1 MALEQ
6 KQKEA
11 ILANLSSVL
20 SSEEGQNRIA
30 NYIVSADITWE
41 ELSNTGMLT
50 PAQRAALQA
59 IVDSLSVSHAEDQL
73 WQQAEEQYNIA
84 LNSPCDALYQKALA
98 AYQEYLKQYSNGK
111 YTSRA
116 NMTIV
121 AIRTMLDS
129 SKKYQ
134 YMQDLKDD
142 INAYNTIQLNAYNV
156 TFDDLINNGINIPNR
171 IKKIWSDSGLDLIL
185 GETPDSIPK
194 GRTEIYFWGA
204 PGSGKTCTL
213 AAILGTAQKR
223 GFYDPQEGNGL
234 MYMNQLSNLFIND
247 AATLP
252 KPSPVEITQALSFDL
267 RDNNH
272 QKHPVSLIEISGEIF
287 ECFSYAINGQLIPDD
302 GHLSAYQ
309 SLLNFLQST
318 DNPKYHFFIIDV
330 NNTTLDCFGL
340 PQMAYLQNAALFF
353 KNNNIFNNKTAGI
366 NILVTKSDLLTD
378 NKSERSSAAI
388 QILRDRYLNFVNS
401 LKDIALE
408 YNLISSL
415 NDMLPVIPFTLGEV
429 YLKDKCIFD
438 PEMSDEVIRILQ
450 ENVAM
455 KQKRK
460 KWGWLNQ

>member
-6 KQKEA
+6 EQKKA
-11 ILANLSSVL
+11 ILYNLSSVL

-30 NYIVSADITWE
+30 NYIVDGDITWDE
-41 ELSNTGMLT
+41 MERTGMLT
-50 PAQRAALQA
+50 PTYRAALQPVIDLLQEEKREVA
-59 IVDSLSVSHAEDQL
+59 AAHAEDAL
-73 WQQAEEQYNIA
+73 WQQIQEHPTIDSCLNYKSQYPFGRYVSMADIMIEGLRA
-84 LNSPCDALYQKALA
+84 QQA
-98 AYQEYLKQYSNGK
+98 ASQ
-111 YTSRA
+111 
-116 NMTIV
+116 
-121 AIRTMLDS
+121 
-129 SKKYQ
+129 KYQ
-134 YMQDLKDD
+134 YIQDLKND

-156 TFDDLINNGINIPNR
+156 TFDDLISSGINIPNR
-171 IKKIWSDSGLDLIL
+171 IKTIWSDSGLDLIH

-415 NDMLPVIPFTLGEV
+415 NDMIPVIPFTLGEV

>member
-6 KQKEA
+6 NQKDA
-11 ILANLSSVL
+11 ILENLSSVL

-73 WQQAEEQYNIA
+73 WQQTQMQNTI
-84 LNSPCDALYQKALA
+84 A
-98 AYQEYLKQYSNGK
+98 AYQIYMAQYPTGK
-111 YTSRA
+111 YMSLAQTLIA
-116 NMTIV
+116 GLHAQQV
-121 AIRTMLDS
+121 AS
-129 SKKYQ
+129 QKYQ
-134 YMQDLKDD
+134 FIQDLKDD
-142 INAYNTIQLNAYNV
+142 INAYNTIQLNAYNI
-156 TFDDLINNGINIPNR
+156 TFDDLISNGIDIPHSVKNIWN
-171 IKKIWSDSGLDLIL
+171 DGGLNLRY
-185 GETPDSIPK
+185 GTTPASIPE

-204 PGSGKTCTL
+204 PGSGKTCTI

-223 GFYDPQEGNGL
+223 GFYDPQQGNGL
-234 MYMNQLSNLFIND
+234 MYMNQLSNLFINNT
-247 AATLP
+247 ATLP
-252 KPSPVEITQALSFDL
+252 PPTGVEITQALSFDL
-267 RDNNH
+267 RDENH
-272 QKHPVSLIEISGEIF
+272 KKHPVSLIEISGEIF
-287 ECFSYAINGQLIPDD
+287 ECFSYAISGQAIPDD
-302 GHLSAYQ
+302 GHLSAYN

-330 NNTTLDCFGL
+330 NNTTLDCFGQS
-340 PQMAYLQNAALFF
+340 QMTYLQNAALFF
-353 KNNNIFNNKTAGI
+353 NNKNIFNEKTAGI

-408 YNLISSL
+408 HNLIRSL
-415 NDMLPVIPFTLGEV
+415 DDMIPVIPFTLGEV
-429 YLKDKCIFD
+429 YLKDKCLFD
-438 PEMSDEVIRILQ
+438 PEMSDQVIRVLQ

-455 KQKRK
+455 KQKK
-460 KWGWLNQ
+460 KRFGWLNK

>member
-6 KQKEA
+6 NQKDA

-30 NYIVSADITWE
+30 NYIVSGDITWE

-73 WQQAEEQYNIA
+73 WQQTQMQN
-84 LNSPCDALYQKALA
+84 
-98 AYQEYLKQYSNGK
+98 
-111 YTSRA
+111 
-116 NMTIV
+116 TIV
-121 AIRTMLDS
+121 AYQSYMAQYPTGKYMSLAQTLIAGLHAQQAAS
-129 SKKYQ
+129 QKYQ
-134 YMQDLKDD
+134 FIQDLKDD

-171 IKKIWSDSGLDLIL
+171 IKKIWSDSGLDLIH

-415 NDMLPVIPFTLGEV
+415 NDMIPVIPFTLGEV

>member
-6 KQKEA
+6 TQKDA

-30 NYIVSADITWE
+30 NFIVCGDITWD
-41 ELSNTGMLT
+41 ELANTGMLT
-50 PAQRAALQA
+50 PAQRSTLQA

-84 LNSPCDALYQKALA
+84 LNSPCDALYQKALT

-134 YMQDLKDD
+134 YIQDLKDD

-156 TFDDLINNGINIPNR
+156 TFNDLVNNGVCLPNQ
-171 IKKIWSDSGLDLIL
+171 IKDIWDNSGFDLDY
-185 GETPDSIPK
+185 GDTPDSIPS

-213 AAILGTAQKR
+213 AAILSTAQKR
-223 GFYDPQEGNGL
+223 GFYAPQEGTGL

-247 AATLP
+247 TATLP
-252 KPSPVEITQALSFDL
+252 KPSPVEITQALSFNL
-267 RDNNH
+267 RDKNLDE
-272 QKHPVSLIEISGEIF
+272 HPVSLIEISGEIF
-287 ECFSYAINGQLIPDD
+287 ECFSYAITGKPIPDD
-302 GHLSAYQ
+302 GHLSAYL

-330 NNTTLDCFGL
+330 NNTTLDCFGQS
-340 PQMAYLQNAALFF
+340 QMTYLQNAALFF
-353 KNNNIFNNKTAGI
+353 NNNNIFNDKTAGI
-366 NILVTKSDLLTD
+366 NILVTKSDLLTN

-388 QILRDRYLNFVNS
+388 QILRNNYVNFVNS
-401 LKDIALE
+401 LKSIA
-408 YNLISSL
+408 NQHKLIRSL
-415 NDMLPVIPFTLGEV
+415 NDMIPVIPFTLGEV

-455 KQKRK
+455 KQKRN
-460 KWGWLNQ
+460 KWGWLNR